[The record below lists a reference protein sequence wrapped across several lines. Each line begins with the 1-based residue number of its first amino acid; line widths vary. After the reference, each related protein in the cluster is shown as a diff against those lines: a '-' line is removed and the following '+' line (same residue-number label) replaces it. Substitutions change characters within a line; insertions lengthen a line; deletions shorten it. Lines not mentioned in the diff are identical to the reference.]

1 MSDVI
6 AGRPG
11 EPGHPGSPPLRLKT
25 AIHHLFK
32 WLGILSLLVM
42 FATLLAA
49 VFVRYVWETNLDW
62 TSEVPNILFPWL
74 TMCAI
79 VATAAKNEHIGIEAV
94 VERLPRPLRRVI
106 GLATNLLAAV
116 AFALIAWHGLE
127 VVAIAGSQRL
137 PITGI
142 AMSWSYWSVV
152 VGFAGL
158 ALVSLINVLVALDRR
173 VPVDES
179 LATHGEEAL

>member
-1 MSDVI
+1 MSKVN
-6 AGRPG
+6 AGRHG

-32 WLGILSLLVM
+32 WFGIVSLLTM
-42 FATLLAA
+42 FGTLLTA
-49 VFVRYVWETNLDW
+49 VFVRYVWEMNLNW
-62 TSEVPNILFPWL
+62 TSEVPNLLFPWL

-94 VERLPRPLRRVI
+94 VERLPRPLRRVVS
-106 GLATNLLAAV
+106 LATNLLAAI

-127 VVAIAGSQRL
+127 VISIAGNQLL

-142 AMSWSYWSVV
+142 AMSWAYWSVV

-158 ALVSLINVLVALDRR
+158 ALVSLLNVLIALDRR
-173 VPVDES
+173 VSVDES